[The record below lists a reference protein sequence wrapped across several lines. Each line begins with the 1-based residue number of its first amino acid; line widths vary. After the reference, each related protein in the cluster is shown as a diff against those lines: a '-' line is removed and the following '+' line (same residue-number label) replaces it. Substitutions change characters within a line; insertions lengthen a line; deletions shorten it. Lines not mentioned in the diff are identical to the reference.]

1 MASGE
6 RDRRARCPERRAAH
20 LQRRHDVVADRRAR
34 RVSRGHFR
42 YPRRGRGVR
51 RRELRVRGGHRQAR
65 GEQSAVRSRPEFTLH
80 DLLYNSVA
88 RDPQKT
94 AVVDGDAKHTYE
106 DLERQSGSLGA
117 ALSEA
122 GVGRG
127 DRVGVYMEKSWEA
140 IVAMLAASRIG
151 AAYVNVNPL
160 FKAPQVEYLAG
171 DCDIRVMIGD
181 TPKLEELQP
190 KTVQTAF
197 YRGAKPEG
205 PAARSYVDV
214 AEALEGEG
222 LKVDRNVSE
231 SDLGTI
237 LYTSGSTGMP
247 KGVSTSQRNV
257 VVGAQ
262 IVSTYLEN
270 TPEDRILSALPLN
283 FDAGMSQFTTSLRVG
298 ATLVLQ
304 RSRLP
309 GDLVRALRRH
319 EITGVTGVPPLWAL
333 LLRSAKA
340 IEEEPLT
347 HLRYIANTGGRIPFA
362 NLNELKRLLTGL
374 SGTRIYLMYGLTEAF
389 RSTYL
394 PPEEIDR
401 ASPETGWCIGKAIPD
416 TEILVIDKEGRECA
430 PGEVGELVHRG
441 PTVAMCYWGKQE
453 ATNKAYRPN
462 PLAPPE
468 LLDVERVVY
477 SGDLVRK
484 DEEGYLYFI
493 GRDDAMIKSQGYRLS
508 PEEVENLL
516 IGSGL
521 VHEACAFGVED
532 PEVGQLVM
540 AVVSLKDGADED
552 SVEKIREHVIKN
564 GPPYMVPKEIFIQ
577 DELPKTGSGKID
589 RKGITNAYAS

>member
-1 MASGE
+1 MT
-6 RDRRARCPERRAAH
+6 H
-20 LQRRHDVVADRRAR
+20 
-34 RVSRGHFR
+34 
-42 YPRRGRGVR
+42 
-51 RRELRVRGGHRQAR
+51 
-65 GEQSAVRSRPEFTLH
+65 PEFTLH
-80 DLLYNSVA
+80 DLLRNRVE
-88 RDPQKT
+88 RDPA
-94 AVVDGDAKHTYE
+94 AVAIVDGGAEYTYE
-106 DLERQSGSLGA
+106 DLEHGSNSLGA
-117 ALSEA
+117 ALVEA
-122 GVGRG
+122 GVKKG
-127 DRVGVYMEKSWEA
+127 DRVGVYLEKSWEA
-140 IVAMLAASRIG
+140 IVSMLAASRIG
-151 AAYVNVNPL
+151 AAYVNINPL
-160 FKAPQVEYLAG
+160 FKPPQVAYLAQ

-181 TPKLEELQP
+181 SSRLDELEAG
-190 KTVQTAF
+190 TVPGMAF
-197 YRGAKPEG
+197 YKGEKPRGE
-205 PAARSYVDV
+205 AAGRLVDLAEVLRS
-214 AEALEGEG
+214 GETPR
-222 LKVDRNVSE
+222 VERRVSE
-231 SDLGTI
+231 TDLGTI

-247 KGVSTSQRNV
+247 KGVATSQRNI

-270 TPEDRILSALPLN
+270 TSEDRILSALPLN
-283 FDAGMSQFTTSLRVG
+283 FDAGMSQFTTALRVG

-309 GDLVRALRRH
+309 GDLTRALRRH

-340 IEEEPLT
+340 IREEPLE

-362 NLNELKRLLTGL
+362 NLEELKRLLTDPA
-374 SGTRIYLMYGLTEAF
+374 GTKIYLMYGLTEAF

-416 TEILVIDKEGRECA
+416 TEILVIDKDGKECA

-441 PTVAMCYWGKQE
+441 PTVAMCYWGKE
-453 ATNKAYRPN
+453 DETNRAYRPN

-468 LLDVERVVY
+468 LLDTERVVY
-477 SGDLVRK
+477 SGDLVRR
-484 DEEGYLYFI
+484 DEEGYLYFV

-532 PEVGQLVM
+532 PELGQIVM
-540 AVVSLKDGADED
+540 AVVSLKDGGGDG

>member
-1 MASGE
+1 MAVGTE
-6 RDRRARCPERRAAH
+6 QVVPEIRGWLRENVTGGRDVPENEPIIENGVLTS
-20 LQRRHDVVADRRAR
+20 LQTVELVMALQDA
-34 RVSRGHFR
+34 
-42 YPRRGRGVR
+42 GVR
-51 RRELRVRGGHRQAR
+51 
-65 GEQSAVRSRPEFTLH
+65 
-80 DLLYNSVA
+80 
-88 RDPQKT
+88 K
-94 AVVDGDAKHTYE
+94 
-106 DLERQSGSLGA
+106 
-117 ALSEA
+117 
-122 GVGRG
+122 G
-127 DRVGVYMEKSWEA
+127 DRVGILLEKTWEA
-140 IVAMLAASRIG
+140 IVAMLAASMAG
-151 AAYVNVNPL
+151 AAYVNINPL
-160 FKAPQVEYLAG
+160 FKAPQVHYIA
-171 DCDIRVMIGD
+171 DDSDIRVLIGD
-181 TPKLEELQP
+181 SNKLEELEP
-190 KTVQTAF
+190 GTIAGTAF
-197 YRGAKPEG
+197 YKGEEPSPKVAG
-205 PAARSYVDV
+205 SLVDV
-214 AEALEGEG
+214 AEALTSGDTPKET
-222 LKVDRNVSE
+222 RQVSE
-231 SDLGTI
+231 VDLGTI

-247 KGVSTSQRNV
+247 KGVATSQRNI

-270 TPEDRILSALPLN
+270 TSEDRILSALPLN

-298 ATLVLQ
+298 ARLVLQ

-362 NLNELKRLLTGL
+362 NLEELKRLLTGL

-416 TEILVIDKEGRECA
+416 TEILVIDKEGKECA

-441 PTVAMCYWGKQE
+441 PTVAMCYWGKEE

-462 PLAPPE
+462 PLAPAE
-468 LLDVERVVY
+468 LLDTERVVY
-477 SGDLVRK
+477 SGDLVCK
-484 DEEGYLYFI
+484 DEDGYLYFI

-540 AVVSLKDGADED
+540 AVVSLKDGADA
-552 SVEKIREHVIKN
+552 VERVREHVIKN
-564 GPPYMVPKEIFIQ
+564 GPPYMVP
-577 DELPKTGSGKID
+577 
-589 RKGITNAYAS
+589 